1 LGHDWEFILNQLG
14 IAHLDRT
21 IGAVIYSA
29 GVLVMVASLAVAM
42 RATVRNSE

>member
-21 IGAVIYSA
+21 IGTVSYAA
-29 GVLVMVASLAVAM
+29 GVLVMVALIAVAV
-42 RATVRNSE
+42 RATFRNSE